1 MQSDSPTL
9 LSPCSVKNVSE
20 ISVLHESCFSFAM
33 LHRDFFAF
41 CTSLKPVERRAIG
54 ELSYV
59 RRASAGETIYASGAP
74 ADTFYIINRGIV
86 ELVSEG
92 EGAAP
97 AGNYL
102 ARGDVF
108 GDLEVL
114 TQVSRKQLA
123 RAHEPVS
130 LQSFEA
136 RDFPE
141 LLARAP
147 AFFHYLSEQLARRLV
162 QAADAA
168 AAQTGVLH
176 LSGNLANFDL
186 VTVYQTIVN
195 SAQTGELAIRSD
207 DDELVCTFF
216 FENGQ
221 PRCGQFQHLT
231 GEEAFWQLFLAETL
245 HGTFAFSAGAQGI
258 SHLTQ
263 AEKIN
268 RHPGDMLINALQSR
282 DEFHAL
288 QTEIDVA
295 GLLARRQPYL
305 SLDEVGPATLRPA
318 IEQVWRLLGE
328 APAPVGALYRGS
340 SLSELSIYRAAREL
354 IRTGHIGFTPAERAQ
369 KVA

>member
-1 MQSDSPTL
+1 
-9 LSPCSVKNVSE
+9 
-20 ISVLHESCFSFAM
+20 M

-41 CTSLKPVERRAIG
+41 CTTLKPVERRAIG

-59 RRASAGETIYASGAP
+59 RRAAAGETIYALGAS

-86 ELVSEG
+86 ELLPDG
-92 EGAAP
+92 ESAP
-97 AGNYL
+97 TAGNYL

-114 TQVSRKQLA
+114 TGVPRKHIA

-168 AAQTGVLH
+168 TAQTGVLH
-176 LSGNLANFDL
+176 LSGSLTNFDL
-186 VTVYQTIVN
+186 VTIYQTIVN
-195 SAQTGELAIRSD
+195 SAQTGELAIRSE

-216 FENGQ
+216 FEAGQ

-231 GEEAFWQLFLAETL
+231 GEEAFWQLFLAETM
-245 HGTFAFSAGAQGI
+245 HGTFAFSAGSQGI
-258 SHLTQ
+258 SHSTET
-263 AEKIN
+263 EKIS

-282 DEFHAL
+282 DEFHVL
-288 QTEIDVA
+288 QKEIDSGA
-295 GLLARRQPYL
+295 SLTRSRSHLA
-305 SLDEVGPATLRPA
+305 LDEVGPPTLRPA
-318 IEQVWRLLGE
+318 LEQLWQLLMKG
-328 APAPVGALYRGS
+328 PARVDSLYQRAS
-340 SLSELSIYRAAREL
+340 VSELAIYRAVKEL
-354 IRTGHIGFTPAERAQ
+354 IRTGHVLLEPAERAQ

>member
-1 MQSDSPTL
+1 
-9 LSPCSVKNVSE
+9 
-20 ISVLHESCFSFAM
+20 M

-41 CTSLKPVERRAIG
+41 CTSLKPTERRAIG

-59 RRASAGETIYASGAP
+59 RRALAGETIYAPGAA

-86 ELVSEG
+86 ELVPEAES
-92 EGAAP
+92 AA
-97 AGNYL
+97 ATANYL

-114 TQVSRKQLA
+114 TDVPRKHLA

-147 AFFHYLSEQLARRLV
+147 AFFHYLSEQLARRFV
-162 QAADAA
+162 QAADVA

-176 LSGNLANFDL
+176 LSGSLANFDL
-186 VTVYQTIVN
+186 VTIYQTIVN
-195 SAQTGELAIRSD
+195 SAQTGELAIRAE

-216 FENGQ
+216 FESGQ

-245 HGTFAFSAGAQGI
+245 HGTFAFSAGIEGI
-258 SHLTQ
+258 SHSTNGEML
-263 AEKIN
+263 N

-288 QTEIDVA
+288 QQEIDPGA
-295 GLLARRQPYL
+295 LIERRKSYLA
-305 SLDEVGPATLRPA
+305 LDEVGPEELRPA
-318 IEQVWRLLGE
+318 IEQLWRLLSKG
-328 APAPVGALYRGS
+328 PATLASFYPRASV
-340 SLSELSIYRAAREL
+340 SELAIYRATREL
-354 IRTGHIGFTPAERAQ
+354 IRTGHVSAMSTERVQ